1 MRRTRVLVIEDG
13 YEYSEMLDRFLA
25 ADFDFERAGDG
36 ATALARCGDG
46 FAGIFLDMRFDR
58 VSPDQLLGDLAAT
71 TQRFHGDVAR
81 ARRFL
86 EDNQGTF
93 VLAALRA
100 DGWTLPVVFRHD
112 FSSEPRRFAHLQ
124 RLHGPVGYLPDSAA
138 PKDIHAALSA
148 FGGSP

>member
-1 MRRTRVLVIEDG
+1 MSRTRVLVIEDG
-13 YEYSEMLDRFLA
+13 FEYSEMLERFLSS
-25 ADFDFERAGDG
+25 DFDFERAGDG
-36 ATALARCGDG
+36 ATSLTRFDQG

-71 TQRFHGDVAR
+71 TQRFHGDVGR

-100 DGWTLPVVFRHD
+100 AGCTLPVVFSHD
-112 FSSEPRRFAHLQ
+112 FSSEPRRFRHLQ
-124 RLHGPVGYLPDSAA
+124 RLHGPVGYLPDSASPEA
-138 PKDIHAALSA
+138 IRAALSA
-148 FGGSP
+148 FDVSP